1 MPKAKKYVHRCR
13 ALVFNNE
20 TRRSTFCGKKPV
32 PGQPTCREHTK
43 LESRGGR
50 PGVKSLWSQ
59 WMPPRLLDTYEELL
73 ADPDPFNML
82 QQYTFLH
89 TLAIDKLSSLNGT
102 APLHLWS
109 RIKGKIKKA
118 LTTLEESE
126 EGVDEELNDYLEEAI
141 AMLEKIGAIR
151 DTELDLRSLI
161 REMGTLVE
169 VETRRAERQKAYITP
184 EQAMAL
190 VAALTTVIMNAIEET
205 DPSDPEWKDKLRE
218 RIARD
223 FIRICTKS
231 SIQKANALE
240 DKPRES
246 LPVASSA

>member
-1 MPKAKKYVHRCR
+1 MGTNWYANRCK
-13 ALVFNNE
+13 ALVFNPE
-20 TRRSTFCGKKPV
+20 TRKTCKCNGITLK
-32 PGQPTCREHTK
+32 GYPTCKEHTK
-43 LESRGGR
+43 LEEKGGK
-50 PGVKSLWSQ
+50 PSSHSLWSA
-59 WMPPRLLDTYEELL
+59 WMPPRLLDTYEQLL
-73 ADPDPFNML
+73 ADPDPFNLL

-102 APLHLWS
+102 APLHLWAKV
-109 RIKGKIKKA
+109 RTKIKKA
-118 LTTLEESE
+118 LTMLEESG
-126 EGVDEELNDYLEEAI
+126 EGVDEELNDSLEEAI

-151 DTELDLRSLI
+151 DSELDLRSLI

-205 DPSDPEWKDKLRE
+205 DPNDPEWKDKLRE

-231 SIQKANALE
+231 SLQKTNALE

-246 LPVASSA
+246 LPVASPA